1 MRLQILPLL
10 AIAAVPLQAEEF
22 DTGLLLDV
30 GVSKKVGKQW
40 TFGAE
45 AEMRTRN
52 DFRTFDRWSLAAD
65 ATFKAT
71 KWLKLNAGYS
81 LLINNY
87 EEKINRHDDGELN
100 NWRPSYW
107 QAAHRV
113 FASAQVSLKTGRF
126 GISLRERWQFT
137 YRPAT
142 EQNRYDFDDKQWQSH
157 SIEAKGKHILRSRL
171 AIDYDIPR
179 CKVDPYY
186 SIELFNDMKLDKTRH
201 TVGAE
206 WKLKKVHSVDFFLR
220 FQDIRVHDALDSS
233 DPDRLS
239 FGIAYK
245 YKF

>member
-1 MRLQILPLL
+1 MRRLIL
-10 AIAAVPLQAEEF
+10 AILAVAAIPSQAEDF

-30 GVSKKVGKQW
+30 GADKKVGKRW

-52 DFRTFDRWSLAAD
+52 DFRTFDRWSLSAD
-65 ATFKAT
+65 ATFKAA

-87 EEKINRHDDGELN
+87 EEKIKLHDDGELN

-113 FASAQVSLKTGRF
+113 FASAQAQLKTGRF
-126 GISLRERWQFT
+126 GISVRERWQYT
-137 YRPAT
+137 YRPES
-142 EQNRYDFDDKQWQSH
+142 EQSRYDFDDKQWESH
-157 SIEAKGKHILRSRL
+157 TIKAKGKHILRSRL
-171 AIDYDIPR
+171 AIGYDIPR

-186 SIELFNDMKLDKTRH
+186 SIELFNDMQLDKIRH
-201 TVGAE
+201 TLGAE

-220 FQDIRVHDALDSS
+220 FQDIRVHDSLDSS

-239 FGIAYK
+239 LGIAYK